1 MQTELNV
8 ADAHS
13 HQLMLKKGRPN
24 ASLQNMGQDRK
35 ATVGQ
40 ELTVSCISFG
50 ATQTP
55 NLTLHVNDQ
64 DMNNI
69 YGARVNQESVQISGN
84 RQYGRG
90 VALVGY
96 IDRVSDSLFNNGNHL
111 LVECKAW
118 YGDQMFKKKD
128 LALSKDLPR
137 NPRNGQGGNWGSHGP
152 HNQQQRRPTFP
163 SNGGILYVIKYL
175 IIWPK

>member
-1 MQTELNV
+1 MGTEKELSVTLPEFREGEMMLKCEVKAKREIAGRINLITKSGETELNV

-24 ASLQNMGQDRK
+24 ASLQ
-35 ATVGQ
+35 
-40 ELTVSCISFG
+40 
-50 ATQTP
+50 
-55 NLTLHVNDQ
+55 
-64 DMNNI
+64 DMDNI

-137 NPRNGQGGNWGSHGP
+137 NPRNGQGGNWGSHG
-152 HNQQQRRPTFP
+152 
-163 SNGGILYVIKYL
+163 
-175 IIWPK
+175 

>member
-1 MQTELNV
+1 
-8 ADAHS
+8 
-13 HQLMLKKGRPN
+13 
-24 ASLQNMGQDRK
+24 MG
-35 ATVGQ
+35 
-40 ELTVSCISFG
+40 
-50 ATQTP
+50 QTP

-90 VALVGY
+90 GALVGY

-128 LALSKDLPR
+128 LALRKDLL
-137 NPRNGQGGNWGSHGP
+137 RNGKVNWDSHVP
-152 HNQQQRRPTFP
+152 PNQHPR
-163 SNGGILYVIKYL
+163 
-175 IIWPK
+175 